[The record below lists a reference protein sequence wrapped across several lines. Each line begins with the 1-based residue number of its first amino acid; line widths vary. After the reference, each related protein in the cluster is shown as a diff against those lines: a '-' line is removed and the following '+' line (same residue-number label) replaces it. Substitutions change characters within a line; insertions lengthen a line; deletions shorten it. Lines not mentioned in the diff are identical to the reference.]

1 MRRTNSKKTTGKKE
15 NMENLGFLSKIS
27 VNSVTNIQL
36 KSTNLLQE
44 YVLDLLPAAEKQQ
57 LARQIGHDP
66 MLLKQ
71 VQQERQ
77 VGQLVKNTL
86 QQVSTVESNRLAQLM
101 PAIPARKRPFWQS
114 FAPRQLA
121 MAAML
126 LVLLLGGW
134 QWFNSEQS
142 ALWTSPPTSVA
153 VTATM
158 THTPAATETQTVPT
172 ETAVANQ
179 AEPNTVLTPAP
190 PPPTPVA
197 AVPVST
203 N

>member
-1 MRRTNSKKTTGKKE
+1 MIEANKKTT
-15 NMENLGFLSKIS
+15 
-27 VNSVTNIQL
+27 
-36 KSTNLLQE
+36 LLQE
-44 YVLDLLPAAEKQQ
+44 YVLDLLPPAEKQR
-57 LARQIGHDP
+57 LAQQIGHDP
-66 MLLKQ
+66 ALMKQ

-77 VGQLVKNTL
+77 VGQFVKNTL
-86 QQVSTVESNRLAQLM
+86 QQASAVENGRLAQLM
-101 PAIPARKRPFWQS
+101 PSIPKGKRPFWPS

-121 MAAML
+121 MVAML
-126 LVLLLGGW
+126 FVLLLGGW
-134 QWFNSEQS
+134 QWFNSGQS
-142 ALWTSPPTSVA
+142 ALWTSPTAIA

-179 AEPNTVLTPAP
+179 TEPNPDIVITPAP

-197 AVPVST
+197 AVPVNT